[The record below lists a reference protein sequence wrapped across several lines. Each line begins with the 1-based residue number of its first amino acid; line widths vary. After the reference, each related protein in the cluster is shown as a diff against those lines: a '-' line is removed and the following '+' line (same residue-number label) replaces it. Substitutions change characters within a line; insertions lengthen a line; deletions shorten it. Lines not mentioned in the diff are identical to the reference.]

1 MTDVPES
8 LTLSGFNS
16 RLGMTLTEVGADRVV
31 ATIEITEEHLQPAGI
46 VHGGVHCAIIE
57 TLASAGGGRYFSG
70 PGRSVVGVNNST
82 DFIRAVGAGSVLTA
96 EATPTHRGRTQQLW
110 QVAIVGSDNRLVSRG
125 NVRLAN
131 LEPRENDHNV
141 TESKRS

>member
-1 MTDVPES
+1 MTDVQDSRP
-8 LTLSGFNS
+8 LSGFNA
-16 RLGMTLTEVGADRVV
+16 RLGMTLVETGPDCVV
-31 ATIEITEEHLQPAGI
+31 ATIEITEDHLQPAGI

-57 TLASAGGGRYFSG
+57 TLASVGAGRYFSG

-96 EATPTHRGRTQQLW
+96 TATPIHQGRTQQLW
-110 QVAIVGSDNRLVSRG
+110 QVEIAGADGRLVSRG

-131 LEPRENDHNV
+131 LEPREEQRAATDA
-141 TESKRS
+141 R

>member
-1 MTDVPES
+1 MTSTPGS

-16 RLGMTLTEVGADRVV
+16 HLGVTLTEVGPDRVT

-57 TLASAGGGRYFSG
+57 TLASIGGGRYFSG

-96 EATPTHRGRTQQLW
+96 EATPIHRGRTQQLW
-110 QVAIVGSDNRLVSRG
+110 QVEIVGPDDRLVSRG
-125 NVRLAN
+125 TVRLAN
-131 LEPRENDHNV
+131 LENLEGNPSRESRN
-141 TESKRS
+141 S